1 MSVICGNLTGI
12 GSVRIASVV
21 TGVRRGTNVRCGMA
35 AGRRGWGY
43 RRAETAG
50 VTKVR
55 GVRAVGRRAKG
66 VPKSEIPTEVG
77 LVSPGHDGYMRLFNV
92 RELGTS
98 RLERAPGRR
107 GYQSPTRSSGF
118 DQGGGTK
125 VRTSDDVS
133 VSTITGGIPYKC
145 LNLRKIKSS
154 ARAST
159 AATDVAIP
167 REPGLVPTTP
177 YNVGLAT
184 LHAPCPVP
192 IGRFRP
198 EP

>member
-21 TGVRRGTNVRCGMA
+21 TGVRRGTNVRCVGGTEGPKLPGLPKSEA
-35 AGRRGWGY
+35 S
-43 RRAETAG
+43 
-50 VTKVR
+50 
-55 GVRAVGRRAKG
+55 AVGRRAKG

-77 LVSPGHDGYMRLFNV
+77 LVSPGHDGYMQLFNV
-92 RELGTS
+92 RKLGTS
-98 RLERAPGRR
+98 RLERTPGRR

-125 VRTSDDVS
+125 VRTSGDVS

-145 LNLRKIKSS
+145 LNLRKITSS
-154 ARAST
+154 GRAST

-167 REPGLVPTTP
+167 REPGLVP
-177 YNVGLAT
+177 NDT
-184 LHAPCPVP
+184 L
-192 IGRFRP
+192 
-198 EP
+198 